1 MVGSRLGMS
10 QPDPFQLVGTTIDG
24 KYRVEEVVGVG
35 GTSVVY
41 RAVHE
46 GFGDAEV
53 AVKCLRTPESFSVE
67 GKAAFVGTFR
77 KEGKL
82 LLRLSSE
89 PGIVRV
95 LDLGVTT
102 APTSARVPFLVL
114 EWLEGAT
121 LADVLSERQ
130 RHGLERFGEREALLL
145 LREIANVVV
154 SAHLLPHARGR
165 GVAHRDLKPSNVMQ
179 SESARGPVWKVLDF
193 GIAKAMQAGDHATAA
208 SGTPVNV
215 RVFSPLYGAPEQF
228 HPVYG
233 PTGPWTDVHALGLI
247 LVELVAGVRA
257 LEGSDFSTIFKSA
270 AAKERP
276 TPRARGA
283 RVSDELEAL
292 CARAL
297 ALKPAERYADASQL
311 VAAIDAILQRPAI
324 DEPLPSRRDHRSRW
338 SPGGWWVAGGCALVA
353 IVLLAMRFIQ

>member
-1 MVGSRLGMS
+1 MS
-10 QPDPFQLVGTTIDG
+10 ARDPFQLVGTTIDG
-24 KYRVEEVVGVG
+24 KYRIEEVVGVG
-35 GTSVVY
+35 GSSVVY

-53 AVKCLRTPESFSVE
+53 AVKCLRPPENFSAE
-67 GKAAFVGTFR
+67 GRAAFFGTFR

-114 EWLEGAT
+114 EWLEGST
-121 LADVLSERQ
+121 LADLLSERQ
-130 RHGLERFGEREALLL
+130 RHGLGPFSEREALLL
-145 LREIANVVV
+145 LREIATAVV
-154 SAHLLPHARGR
+154 SAHSLEHAKGR

-179 SESARGPVWKVLDF
+179 TESARGPVWKVLDF

-228 HPVYG
+228 HAVYG

-247 LVELVAGVRA
+247 LIELVTGARA
-257 LEGSDFSTIFKSA
+257 FEGNDFSELFKSA
-270 AAKERP
+270 AAKKRP

-283 RVSDELEAL
+283 RVSDELEEL
-292 CARAL
+292 CARAI
-297 ALKPAERYADASQL
+297 ALKPADRYADAGQL
-311 VAAIDAILQRPAI
+311 VAAIDAIVQRTSVSAPAS
-324 DEPLPSRRDHRSRW
+324 SRREPRRRW
-338 SPGGWWVAGGCALVA
+338 SGSSLAPWLVA
-353 IVLLAMRFIQ
+353 LGCVLAVIVLLALRLVS

>member
-1 MVGSRLGMS
+1 MS

-35 GTSVVY
+35 GSSVVY

-46 GFGDAEV
+46 GFGDADV
-53 AVKCLRTPESFSVE
+53 AVKCLRPPENFSVE

-77 KEGKL
+77 KEAKL

-114 EWLEGAT
+114 EWLEGST
-121 LADVLSERQ
+121 LADLLAERQ
-130 RHGLERFGEREALLL
+130 RHGLGPFPEREALAL
-145 LREIANVVV
+145 LREIANAIV
-154 SAHLLPHARGR
+154 SAHLLQHARGR
-165 GVAHRDLKPSNVMQ
+165 GIAHRDLKPSNVMQ
-179 SESARGPVWKVLDF
+179 TESTRGPVWKVLDF

-247 LVELVAGVRA
+247 LVELVSGVRA
-257 LEGSDFSTIFKSA
+257 LEGADFSALFKSA

-283 RVSDELEAL
+283 RVSDALEAL
-292 CARAL
+292 CARAI
-297 ALKPAERYADASQL
+297 ALKPAERYADAGQL
-311 VAAIDAILQRPAI
+311 VAAIDAILQRPTA
-324 DEPLPSRRDHRSRW
+324 DESSLSSRDPRPKQSRVA
-338 SPGGWWVAGGCALVA
+338 WWVAGGCLLVA
-353 IVLLAMRFIQ
+353 VALLVMRFID